1 LKRRPT
7 YNDLLRKIEFL
18 TKEILD
24 LKERLLR
31 YEKPKNSNNSHIPPS
46 KDENRPL
53 RNQSLREKSDKKVG
67 GQAGHEGKTLQM
79 IETPDEIISQIPQF
93 CNCCGNDLSGIK
105 EEFVEKR
112 QVFDIPKITMT
123 CKEYHSFKKK
133 CSCGHVTL
141 SNFPS
146 TIGSPVQYGPNT
158 EAILSYLYAR
168 QYMPFNRIEEC
179 MNDIFGL
186 PISEGGIHC
195 LLKRFTEKATNIYQE
210 IKNKIESSTYVGS
223 DETGAK
229 VNGKKHWFWTWQNE
243 NFTYVV
249 HSVIRGIE
257 TINRVFANGLPNAI
271 LQHDRWSSH
280 FHCKSKEHQLCVVHL
295 LRDLNYIIELYDS
308 NWAKK
313 MKSLLKKSIDFKKQ
327 IIPNEYKNPNPE
339 RDNLEKELEEL
350 LYYKIDLSNKKA
362 IVLQKSLLKYHSYI
376 LPFLHYQ
383 NVPPD
388 NNGSERSIRNVKVK
402 QKISGQFK
410 SNKGAE
416 IYAINRSVIDT
427 IIKSKQNVLEG
438 LQLIAN
444 FTSD

>member
-1 LKRRPT
+1 MKRRLT

-24 LKERLLR
+24 LKERLLY
-31 YEKPKNSNNSHIPPS
+31 YERPKNSNNSHIPPS

-67 GQAGHEGKTLQM
+67 GQTGHEGKTLQM
-79 IETPDEIISQIPQF
+79 IETPDEIVNQIPQF
-93 CNCCGNDLSGIK
+93 CNCCGNDLIGIK
-105 EEFVEKR
+105 GEFVEKR
-112 QVFDIPKITMT
+112 QVFDIPKIVMT
-123 CKEYHSFKKK
+123 CKEYHSYKKK
-133 CSCGHVTL
+133 CSCGHVTI

-146 TIGSPVQYGPNT
+146 TITSPVQYGSNT

-195 LLKRFTEKATNIYQE
+195 LLRRFTEKATNIYQE

-223 DETGAK
+223 DETSAK

-243 NFTYVV
+243 NLTYVV
-249 HSVIRGIE
+249 HSVNRGID

-295 LRDLNYIIELYDS
+295 LRDLNYIIELYDC

-313 MKSLLKKSIDFKKQ
+313 MKNLFKKSIALNKRLK
-327 IIPNEYKNPNPE
+327 PHEYENSNSE
-339 RDNLEKELEEL
+339 RDELEKELREL
-350 LYYKIDLSNKKA
+350 LSYQIDLSNKKA
-362 IVLQKSLLKYHSYI
+362 IVLQKSLLKYQNN
-376 LPFLHYQ
+376 LLLFLHYK

-410 SNKGAE
+410 SDKGAE

-427 IIKSKQNVLEG
+427 IIKSKQNILDG

>member
-1 LKRRPT
+1 MKRRPT

-18 TKEILD
+18 TKEIIE
-24 LKERLLR
+24 LKERILL

-67 GQAGHEGKTLQM
+67 GQTGHEGKTLQM
-79 IETPDEIISQIPQF
+79 VETPDEIINQIPKY
-93 CNCCGNDLSGIK
+93 CNCCGKDLSGIE

-112 QVFDIPKITMT
+112 QVFDIPKINMT
-123 CKEYHSFKKK
+123 CKEYHSYKKK
-133 CSCGHVTL
+133 CSCGHVTV

-146 TIGSPVQYGPNT
+146 TIGSSVQYGPNT

-229 VNGKKHWFWTWQNE
+229 VNGKRHWFWTWQNE

-249 HSVIRGIE
+249 HSVNRGIE
-257 TINRVFANGLPNAI
+257 TINRVFANGLPNAV

-295 LRDLNYIIELYDS
+295 LRDLNYIIELYDC

-313 MKSLLKKSIDFKKQ
+313 MKNLLKKSIDLNKQ
-327 IIPNEYKNPNPE
+327 LNPHEYEEPNSE
-339 RDNLEKELEEL
+339 RDNLEKELQEL
-350 LYYKIDLSNKKA
+350 LYYQIDLSNKKA
-362 IVLQKSLLKYHSYI
+362 IVLQKSFIKYQRNI

-410 SNKGAE
+410 SDKGAE

-427 IIKSKQNVLEG
+427 IIKSKKNVLDG